1 MKQRFYIIVGLVF
14 LSLFGKSQNVL
25 LNNWSIHQHQDT
37 NIFLTVTAVD
47 QFRHSN
53 LSLGRWANGSLKN
66 ESRQVIASDIR
77 NRELLRVSYSKPDFE
92 IGLVTSQLSQHHKS
106 IGGTEFNSLM
116 SGIYPDNDT
125 LSIQNLSAVFGSTI
139 THSIEI
145 TKKSPKTILQLGI
158 NGSQINSLRRVTAK
172 GVFVKNNFVY
182 QGAYLSADAQ
192 YNEELSYLGSPEDVL
207 SQSLNWTDSVRI
219 TSIANLPLLP
229 SLNLHIV
236 HRPTAFTEFH
246 LRLEGLS
253 LKSQLPME
261 YAQDSTSFKLYAG
274 DIPYYDLF
282 TEELPVILNNDDNYR
297 RFASSIVDTSLLY
310 RPIPLKIMG
319 AYKVKIEPLTTIAF
333 GFSYAQYAPYSLIV
347 MNALIERDYS
357 DQLWLQGGISTTVI
371 GTTIQPNLS
380 LGVKAKL
387 AKKIILYGHT
397 NALLSF
403 PYINST
409 LVPSWSS
416 RFQLNATLQYQLL

>member
-145 TKKSPKTILQLGI
+145 TKKGPKTILQLGI

-207 SQSLNWTDSVRI
+207 SQSLKWTDSVRI

-297 RFASSIVDTSLLY
+297 RFASSVVDN
-310 RPIPLKIMG
+310 
-319 AYKVKIEPLTTIAF
+319 LT
-333 GFSYAQYAPYSLIV
+333 
-347 MNALIERDYS
+347 
-357 DQLWLQGGISTTVI
+357 
-371 GTTIQPNLS
+371 
-380 LGVKAKL
+380 
-387 AKKIILYGHT
+387 II
-397 NALLSF
+397 
-403 PYINST
+403 
-409 LVPSWSS
+409 
-416 RFQLNATLQYQLL
+416 